1 MTQEIKHSE
10 LLELCKYLV
19 PYFEYR
25 KGGWARDGHSAFSDD
40 VILERLQQAI
50 KNAEAQGAR
59 DERFK

>member
-40 VILERLQQAI
+40 VIFYRLKLAI
-50 KNAEAQGAR
+50 ANAEAQGAR
-59 DERFK
+59 YE